1 MTRNFHYGY
10 DGFKMKLFTA
20 RKFQNA
26 QKGFTLIE
34 LLVVIGILGILAAAL
49 VATIDPF
56 EQLRKATDSRSQ
68 NTAVELHGA
77 LIRYYTTHEAMPWEN
92 GACDASALDPGGGLT
107 PDIAAGSTVAELDT
121 AGCLDVLIAEG
132 ELKQAFTTAQGLD
145 QIVVVEPYIVTGTTP
160 AVDGSPAICYLPE
173 SRSGRADDNARY
185 LNTGVIDAVN
195 CPSTTPGACY
205 WCAQ

>member
-1 MTRNFHYGY
+1 MVMI
-10 DGFKMKLFTA
+10 DLDMKLFTA
-20 RKFQNA
+20 RINSLIRSFQFAIRNSR
-26 QKGFTLIE
+26 GFTLIE

-92 GACDASALDPGGGLT
+92 AACTNTNGGV
-107 PDIAAGSTVAELDT
+107 DVT
-121 AGCLDVLIAEG
+121 AGTSIEQLITDGCVDVLIQEG

-145 QIVVVEPYIVTGTTP
+145 EIFIVEPYDTGAGL
-160 AVDGSPAICYLPE
+160 AVDGSPAICYQPS
-173 SRSGRADDNARY
+173 SRSGMADDNARY
-185 LNTGVIDAVN
+185 LNTGEIDATN
-195 CPSTTPGACY
+195 CPSSDPTDNCM
-205 WCAQ
+205 WCAE